1 MHWRQQV
8 FRFPE
13 LPIPDGHW
21 RPWSPEP
28 RVPAV
33 RDDPRICPTQVHG
46 QLSWPS
52 PPRTLRVDH
61 AQRIMDRDF
70 PELPALTAV
79 IAQMTAERNL
89 SDAWERLA
97 LHMARLALAVREA
110 DQPLVSEQD
119 IAQLPQLRGPLVEA
133 FRRAGLLRRRPNR
146 WYLALHPHSPAIS
159 CEHCLSWS
167 GTTGKLCSA
176 CKNWRRSSERG
187 ACRRCHRTLPLS
199 LGRCRRCRVVE
210 LEQTLAD
217 APIPDQLWFGGDI
230 DIYINKTGRDLNNAR
245 DRQAQQHRAEL
256 HYWPRHLID
265 PAQLELFPAPE
276 RNWKAIQNPGLLKIS
291 EPGQAIISELDR
303 LARDQAWSSA
313 TRKKSLRTLRV
324 LLAWLGTGNPILER
338 DVVGVGDLSPYYNT
352 VRVAGFLQAKSMLT
366 IDSDTIGTHEASVRR
381 WVDQAPAQF
390 QADLRTW
397 IAVLRGCGKR
407 PSPPMRWHTIRGYT
421 LHVVSV
427 LGAWDHLASLGE
439 VTEQEVKTAAV
450 NYSVFTSLRS
460 LFRALRRERRIF
472 RDPARNVHLTTPV
485 RVPRPIPADRLKG
498 LLNRAG
504 GAKDRLALVLMA
516 VYAVRPKQ
524 VAEILLD
531 DLDRSTG
538 RLRIR
543 RLNRLDH
550 EICLDEFALQLV
562 KEWLT
567 ERHRRWPLSTN
578 PYLIVSPL
586 TALHIDRP
594 SVGISNFSSL
604 RDRIGINFTQLRQ
617 DRFLDEAQ
625 ETADPV
631 RLMRLFGITSYTAIH
646 YVRTAHPERFTI
658 DPTQA

>member
-1 MHWRQQV
+1 M
-8 FRFPE
+8 
-13 LPIPDGHW
+13 
-21 RPWSPEP
+21 
-28 RVPAV
+28 
-33 RDDPRICPTQVHG
+33 
-46 QLSWPS
+46 
-52 PPRTLRVDH
+52 DH
-61 AQRIMDRDF
+61 AHRITDRHF
-70 PELPALTAV
+70 AELPALTAA
-79 IAQMTAERNL
+79 ISQMAAERNL

-110 DQPLVSEQD
+110 DQPLVTEQD
-119 IAQLPQLRGPLVEA
+119 IAQLPQLRGPLTEI
-133 FRRAGLLRRRPNR
+133 FRRAELLRRRPNR
-146 WYLALHPHSPAIS
+146 WHLALHPHPPAVS

-167 GTTGKLCSA
+167 GTTAKLCSA
-176 CKNWRRSSERG
+176 CKNWRRSSGEG
-187 ACRRCHRTLPLS
+187 TCRRCHRTLPLS
-199 LGRCRRCRVVE
+199 LGRCRRCRVVQ

-230 DIYINKTGRDLNNAR
+230 DIYANKTGRDLNNAR
-245 DRQAQQHRAEL
+245 DRQAQQRRSERR
-256 HYWPRHLID
+256 YWPKHLID
-265 PAQLELFPAPE
+265 PAQLELFPTPE

-291 EPGQAIISELDR
+291 ERGHAIIGELDQ
-303 LARDQAWSSA
+303 LARAQAWSSA

-324 LLAWLGTGNPILER
+324 LLAWLGTESPILER
-338 DVVGVGDLSPYYNT
+338 DVLGVGDLSPYYNT
-352 VRVAGFLQAKSMLT
+352 VRVAGFLQVKGMLVV
-366 IDSDTIGTHEASVRR
+366 DSHAMGTDEASVRR
-381 WVDQAPAQF
+381 WVSQAPAQF

-397 IAVLRGCGKR
+397 ISVLRGCGKR
-407 PSPPMRWHTIRGYT
+407 PSPPMPWNTIRGYT
-421 LHVVSV
+421 LHVVAV
-427 LGAWDHLASLGE
+427 LGAWEHLASLGE

-498 LLNRAG
+498 LLNQAG
-504 GAKDRLALVLMA
+504 GTKDRLALVLMA

-543 RLNRLDH
+543 RPNRLDH

-578 PYLIVSPL
+578 PYLIVSAL
-586 TALHIDRP
+586 TALHINRP
-594 SVGISNFSSL
+594 SVGIANFSSL

-617 DRFLDEAQ
+617 DRLLDEAR

-646 YVRTAHPERFTI
+646 YVRAAHPERFTI

>member
-1 MHWRQQV
+1 MHWRQRV

-21 RPWSPEP
+21 RPMSLEP
-28 RVPAV
+28 PAPLV
-33 RDDPRICPTQVHG
+33 RDDPRVCPPQVRG
-46 QLSWPS
+46 QMSWPS
-52 PPRTLRVDH
+52 PPRALRVDH
-61 AQRIMDRDF
+61 AHRITDRHF
-70 PELPALTAV
+70 PELPALTPV
-79 IAQMTAERNL
+79 ITRMAAERNL

-97 LHMARLALAVREA
+97 LHMARLALAVRDA
-110 DQPLVSEQD
+110 DQPLVSERD
-119 IAQLPQLRGPLVEA
+119 IALLPQLRGPLVEI
-133 FRRAGLLRRRPNR
+133 FLRAGLLRRRPNR
-146 WYLALHPHSPAIS
+146 WHLALHPRSPAVS

-167 GTTGKLCSA
+167 GTITKLCSA
-176 CKNWRRSSERG
+176 CKNWRRFRERG
-187 ACRRCHRTLPLS
+187 VCRRCHRTLPLS

-217 APIPDQLWFGGDI
+217 APIPDQLWFGGDL
-230 DIYINKTGRDLNNAR
+230 DIYVNKIGRDLNNAR
-245 DRQAQQHRAEL
+245 DRQAQQRRSEHR
-256 HYWPRHLID
+256 YWPRHLID
-265 PAQLELFPAPE
+265 PTQLELFPAPE
-276 RNWKAIQNPGLLKIS
+276 RNWKAIENPGLLRIS
-291 EPGQAIISELDR
+291 EPGQKIINELDQ
-303 LARDQAWSSA
+303 LARDQEWSSA

-324 LLAWLGTGNPILER
+324 LLAWLGTGTPIHER
-338 DVVGVGDLSPYYNT
+338 DVVGVGALSPYYNT
-352 VRVAGFLQAKSMLT
+352 VRVAGFLQFKGILA
-366 IDSDTIGTHEASVRR
+366 IDSDAIGTHEASVRR

-390 QADLRTW
+390 QADLHTW
-397 IAVLRGCGKR
+397 TAVLRGHGKR
-407 PSPPMRWHTIRGYT
+407 PSPPMRWDTIRGYT

-427 LGAWDHLASLGE
+427 LATWEHLASLGE
-439 VTEQEVKTAAV
+439 VTEQDVKTAAV

-498 LLNRAG
+498 LLDLAG

-516 VYAVRPKQ
+516 VYGVRPKQ

-531 DLDRSTG
+531 DLDRSTA

-543 RLNRLDH
+543 RPNRPDH
-550 EICLDEFALQLV
+550 VICLDDFALRLI
-562 KEWLT
+562 KAWLT
-567 ERHRRWPLSTN
+567 ERHRRWPLSSN
-578 PYLIVSPL
+578 PYLFVSPR

-594 SVGISNFSSL
+594 AVGISNFSTL
-604 RDRIGINFTQLRQ
+604 RDRIGINFTRLRQ
-617 DRFLDEAQ
+617 DRLLDEAL
-625 ETADPV
+625 ESADPV

>member
-1 MHWRQQV
+1 MHWRQRV

-21 RPWSPEP
+21 RPLALEP
-28 RVPAV
+28 QAPLV
-33 RDDPRICPTQVHG
+33 RDDPRVCPAQVHG
-46 QLSWPS
+46 QMSWPA
-52 PPRTLRVDH
+52 PPRALSVDH
-61 AQRIMDRDF
+61 AHRITDRDF
-70 PELPALTAV
+70 PELPALTPV
-79 IAQMTAERNL
+79 IAQMAAERNL

-97 LHMARLALAVREA
+97 LHMIRLALAVREA
-110 DQPLVSEQD
+110 DRVLVSEQD
-119 IAQLPQLRGPLVEA
+119 IAQLPQLRGPVVEI
-133 FRRAGLLRRRPNR
+133 FRRAGLLLRRPNE
-146 WYLALHPHSPAIS
+146 WHLALHPQPPAVS
-159 CEHCLSWS
+159 CGHCLSWS
-167 GTTGKLCSA
+167 GTTAKLCSA
-176 CKNWRRSSERG
+176 CKNWRRSSQRG
-187 ACRRCHRTLPLS
+187 PCRRCHRTLPLS

-217 APIPDQLWFGGDI
+217 PPIPDQLWFGGDI
-230 DIYINKTGRDLNNAR
+230 DIYVNKTGRDLNTAR
-245 DRQAQQHRAEL
+245 DRQAQQRRAEL
-256 HYWPRHLID
+256 RYWPQHLID
-265 PAQLELFPAPE
+265 PAQIELFPAPE
-276 RNWKAIQNPGLLKIS
+276 RNWKAIANPGLLRIS
-291 EPGQAIISELDR
+291 EPAQAIVSELDR

-324 LLAWLGTGNPILER
+324 LLAWLGTTTAILER
-338 DVVGVGDLSPYYNT
+338 DVVGVGDLSEHYNT
-352 VRVAGFLQAKSMLT
+352 VRVAGFLQTKGMLAF
-366 IDSDTIGTHEASVRR
+366 DSDTIGTHEASVHR

-390 QADLRTW
+390 QADLHTW
-397 IAVLRGCGKR
+397 IAVLRGRGRR
-407 PSPPMRWHTIRGYT
+407 PSPPMRWGTIRGYT
-421 LHVVSV
+421 LHVVST
-427 LGAWDHLASLGE
+427 LGTWEHLASLGE

-472 RDPARNVHLTTPV
+472 RDPTRNVHLTTPV

-498 LLNRAG
+498 LLNLAG

-524 VAEILLD
+524 VAEILID

-543 RLNRLDH
+543 RPNRPDH
-550 EICLDEFALQLV
+550 VICLDEFALQLV
-562 KEWLT
+562 KEWLV
-567 ERHRRWPLSTN
+567 ERHHRWPLSTN

-586 TALHIDRP
+586 TALHIDHP
-594 SVGISNFSSL
+594 AVGISNFSTL

-617 DRFLDEAQ
+617 DRFLDEAR

>member
-1 MHWRQQV
+1 M
-8 FRFPE
+8 E
-13 LPIPDGHW
+13 
-21 RPWSPEP
+21 
-28 RVPAV
+28 
-33 RDDPRICPTQVHG
+33 
-46 QLSWPS
+46 
-52 PPRTLRVDH
+52 H

-70 PELPALTAV
+70 PELPALAAV

-97 LHMARLALAVREA
+97 LHMARLALATRDA

-119 IAQLPQLRGPLVEA
+119 IAQLPQLRGPLVEI
-133 FRRAGLLRRRPNR
+133 FRRAGLIRRRPNR
-146 WYLALHPHSPAIS
+146 CHLALHPHSPAVS

-167 GTTGKLCSA
+167 GTTAKLCSA
-176 CKNWRRSSERG
+176 CKNWRRSSEKG
-187 ACRRCHRTLPLS
+187 TCRRCHRTLPLS

-210 LEQTLAD
+210 LEQTLAN
-217 APIPDQLWFGGDI
+217 APVPDQLWFGGDI
-230 DIYINKTGRDLNNAR
+230 DIYVNKTGRDLNNAR
-245 DRQAQQHRAEL
+245 DWQAQRRRSEL
-256 HYWPRHLID
+256 RYWPEQLID

-276 RNWKAIQNPGLLKIS
+276 RNWKAIQDPGLVKIS
-291 EPGQAIISELDR
+291 EPGQAIIGELDQ

-324 LLAWLGTGNPILER
+324 LLAWLGTGTPILER

-352 VRVAGFLQAKSMLT
+352 VRVAGFLQSKGMLVV
-366 IDSDTIGTHEASVRR
+366 DSDVIGTHEASVRR
-381 WVDQAPAQF
+381 WVKQAPPQF

-397 IAVLRGCGKR
+397 IAVLRGGGKR
-407 PSPPMRWHTIRGYT
+407 PSPPMRWDTIRGYT

-427 LGAWDHLASLGE
+427 LGTWEHLASLGE
-439 VTEQEVKTAAV
+439 VTEREVKTAAV

-498 LLNRAG
+498 LLNQAG
-504 GAKDRLALVLMA
+504 GTKDRLALVLMA

-543 RLNRLDH
+543 RTNRLDH

-567 ERHRRWPLSTN
+567 ERHRRWPLSIN

-594 SVGISNFSSL
+594 AVGIANFKSL

-617 DRFLDEAQ
+617 DRFLDEAR

-646 YVRTAHPERFTI
+646 YVRTAHPERFAI

>member
-8 FRFPE
+8 FRFSE

-21 RPWSPEP
+21 RPLALEP
-28 RVPAV
+28 KAPLI
-33 RDDPRICPTQVHG
+33 RDDPRVCPAQVRG
-46 QLSWPS
+46 QMSWPS
-52 PPRTLRVDH
+52 PPRALRVEH
-61 AQRIMDRDF
+61 AHRIMDRDF
-70 PELPALTAV
+70 PELPALTPV

-119 IAQLPQLRGPLVEA
+119 IAQLPQLRGPMVEI
-133 FRRAGLLRRRPNR
+133 FLRAGLLRRRPNR
-146 WYLALHPHSPAIS
+146 WHVALHSRASAIS

-167 GTTGKLCSA
+167 GTVAKLCSA

-187 ACRRCHRTLPLS
+187 VCRRCHRTLPLS
-199 LGRCRRCRVVE
+199 FGRCRRCRVVE

-217 APIPDQLWFGGDI
+217 SPISDQLWFGGDI
-230 DIYINKTGRDLNNAR
+230 DLYVNKTGRDLNTAR
-245 DRQAQQHRAEL
+245 DRQAQERRGEL
-256 HYWPRHLID
+256 RYWPQHLID

-276 RNWKAIQNPGLLKIS
+276 RDWKVIPNPGLLRIS
-291 EPGQAIISELDR
+291 ETGRAIVSELDQ

-324 LLAWLGTGNPILER
+324 LLAWLGTGSPILER
-338 DVVGVGDLSPYYNT
+338 DVVGVGDLSPHYNT
-352 VRVAGFLQAKSMLT
+352 VRVAGFLQTKGMLAF
-366 IDSDTIGTHEASVRR
+366 DSDAVGTHEASVRR

-390 QADLRTW
+390 QADLHTW
-397 IAVLRGCGKR
+397 IAVLRGRGRR
-407 PSPPMRWHTIRGYT
+407 PSPPMRWGTIRGYA

-427 LGAWDHLASLGE
+427 LGTWEHLASLGE

-460 LFRALRRERRIF
+460 MFRALRRERRIF

-498 LLNRAG
+498 LLNLAG

-531 DLDRSTG
+531 DLNRSTG

-543 RLNRLDH
+543 RPHRLDH
-550 EICLDEFALQLV
+550 VICLDEFALRLV
-562 KEWLT
+562 KEWLA
-567 ERHRRWPLSTN
+567 ERHHRWPLSTN

-594 SVGISNFSSL
+594 AVGISNFKSL

-617 DRFLDEAQ
+617 DRFLDEAR

-646 YVRTAHPERFTI
+646 YVRTAHPERFAI
-658 DPTQA
+658 DPTQP

>member
-1 MHWRQQV
+1 MHWRQRV

-28 RVPAV
+28 KAPAV
-33 RDDPRICPTQVHG
+33 RDDPRICPLQVHG
-46 QLSWPS
+46 QMSWPS
-52 PPRTLRVDH
+52 APRALTVEH
-61 AQRIMDRDF
+61 AQRIMDREF

-97 LHMARLALAVREA
+97 LHMARLVLAVREA

-133 FRRAGLLRRRPNR
+133 FRRSGLLRRRPNS
-146 WYLALHPHSPAIS
+146 WHLALHPQLPAVS
-159 CEHCLSWS
+159 CEHCMSWS
-167 GTTGKLCSA
+167 GTTAKLCAA
-176 CKNWRRSSERG
+176 CKNWRRSRERG

-199 LGRCRRCRVVE
+199 PWDAAVAAASSSWSGR
-210 LEQTLAD
+210 
-217 APIPDQLWFGGDI
+217 
-230 DIYINKTGRDLNNAR
+230 
-245 DRQAQQHRAEL
+245 
-256 HYWPRHLID
+256 WPMPRSLTSC
-265 PAQLELFPAPE
+265 
-276 RNWKAIQNPGLLKIS
+276 G
-291 EPGQAIISELDR
+291 
-303 LARDQAWSSA
+303 SA
-313 TRKKSLRTLRV
+313 VTSPS
-324 LLAWLGTGNPILER
+324 LLAWLGTGTAILER
-338 DVVGVGDLSPYYNT
+338 DVVGVGDLSPYY
-352 VRVAGFLQAKSMLT
+352 RVG
-366 IDSDTIGTHEASVRR
+366 
-381 WVDQAPAQF
+381 QAPAQF
-390 QADLRTW
+390 QADLHTW
-397 IAVLRGCGKR
+397 IAVLRGHGKR
-407 PSPPMRWHTIRGYT
+407 PSPPMRWDTIRGYA

-427 LGAWDHLASLGE
+427 LGTWEHLASLGE

-498 LLNRAG
+498 LLNQAG

-531 DLDRSTG
+531 DLDRCTG

-543 RLNRLDH
+543 RPNRLDH
-550 EICLDEFALQLV
+550 VICLDEFALQLV
-562 KEWLT
+562 KDWLA

-586 TALHIDRP
+586 TALHINRP
-594 SVGISNFSSL
+594 SVGIANFSSL

-617 DRFLDEAQ
+617 DRFLDEAR

>member
-1 MHWRQQV
+1 M
-8 FRFPE
+8 
-13 LPIPDGHW
+13 
-21 RPWSPEP
+21 
-28 RVPAV
+28 
-33 RDDPRICPTQVHG
+33 
-46 QLSWPS
+46 
-52 PPRTLRVDH
+52 DH
-61 AQRIMDRDF
+61 AQRITDREF
-70 PELPALTAV
+70 PELPALTPV

-97 LHMARLALAVREA
+97 LHMARLALAVRDA

-119 IAQLPQLRGPLVEA
+119 IAQLPQLRGPLVEI

-146 WYLALHPHSPAIS
+146 WHLALHPQPPAVS
-159 CEHCLSWS
+159 CGHCLSWS
-167 GTTGKLCSA
+167 GTTAKLCSA
-176 CKNWRRSSERG
+176 CKNWRRSSQKG
-187 ACRRCHRTLPLS
+187 PCRRCHRTLPLS

-210 LEQTLAD
+210 LEQTLAG
-217 APIPDQLWFGGDI
+217 APISDQLWFGGDV
-230 DIYINKTGRDLNNAR
+230 DIYVNKTGRDLNNAR
-245 DRQAQQHRAEL
+245 DQQAQQRRAEL
-256 HYWPRHLID
+256 RYWPRHPID
-265 PAQLELFPAPE
+265 PTQIELFPAPE
-276 RNWKAIQNPGLLKIS
+276 RNWKAIQNPGRLKIS

-303 LARDQAWSSA
+303 LASDQAWSSA

-324 LLAWLGTGNPILER
+324 LLAWLGTNTSILER
-338 DVVGVGDLSPYYNT
+338 DVVGVGDLSPHYNT
-352 VRVAGFLQAKSMLT
+352 VRVAGFLQTKGMLT
-366 IDSDTIGTHEASVRR
+366 LDSDAIGTHEASVRR

-390 QADLRTW
+390 QADLHTW

-407 PSPPMRWHTIRGYT
+407 PSPPMRWDTIRGYT
-421 LHVVSV
+421 LHVVAV
-427 LGAWDHLASLGE
+427 LGAWEHLASLRE
-439 VTEQEVKTAAV
+439 VTEQEVKAAAV
-450 NYSVFTSLRS
+450 NYSVFSSLRS

-485 RVPRPIPADRLKG
+485 RVPRPIPSDRLKG
-498 LLNRAG
+498 LLNQAG

-531 DLDRSTG
+531 DLDRSAG

-543 RLNRLDH
+543 RPNRLDH
-550 EICLDEFALQLV
+550 EICLDDFVLQLV
-562 KEWLT
+562 KDWMT

-594 SVGISNFSSL
+594 SVGISNFKSL

-617 DRFLDEAQ
+617 DRLLDEAQ

>member
-1 MHWRQQV
+1 
-8 FRFPE
+8 
-13 LPIPDGHW
+13 
-21 RPWSPEP
+21 
-28 RVPAV
+28 
-33 RDDPRICPTQVHG
+33 
-46 QLSWPS
+46 
-52 PPRTLRVDH
+52 
-61 AQRIMDRDF
+61 MDRDF
-70 PELPALTAV
+70 PELPALTPV

-119 IAQLPQLRGPLVEA
+119 IAQLPQLRGPLVEI

-146 WYLALHPHSPAIS
+146 WHLALHPQPSAVS
-159 CEHCLSWS
+159 CGHCLSWS
-167 GTTGKLCSA
+167 GTIAKLCSA

-199 LGRCRRCRVVE
+199 LGRCRRCRVVD
-210 LEQTLAD
+210 LEQTLVD

-230 DIYINKTGRDLNNAR
+230 DIYVNKTGRDLNSAR
-245 DRQAQQHRAEL
+245 DRQAQQLRSESR
-256 HYWPRHLID
+256 YWPRHLID
-265 PAQLELFPAPE
+265 PAQLELFPASE
-276 RNWKAIQNPGLLKIS
+276 RNWKAVQNPGLLRIS
-291 EPGQAIISELDR
+291 EPGQSIISELDQ

-324 LLAWLGTGNPILER
+324 LMAWLGTETPILER
-338 DVVGVGDLSPYYNT
+338 DVVGVGDLSPHYNT
-352 VRVAGFLQAKSMLT
+352 VRVAGFLQTKGMLT
-366 IDSDTIGTHEASVRR
+366 LDSDAIGTHEASVHR

-390 QADLRTW
+390 QADLRSW
-397 IAVLRGCGKR
+397 IAVLRGQGKR
-407 PSPPMRWHTIRGYT
+407 PSPPMRWGTIRGYT

-427 LGAWDHLASLGE
+427 LGTWEHLASLGE

-472 RDPARNVHLTTPV
+472 RDPARNVHLTTPA
-485 RVPRPIPADRLKG
+485 RVPRPIPADRLRG
-498 LLNRAG
+498 LLNLAG

-543 RLNRLDH
+543 RPNRLDH
-550 EICLDEFALQLV
+550 VICLDEFALRLV
-562 KEWLT
+562 KEWLA
-567 ERHRRWPLSTN
+567 ERHHKWPLSTN

-594 SVGISNFSSL
+594 AVGIANFSTL

-617 DRFLDEAQ
+617 NRLLDEAR

-646 YVRTAHPERFTI
+646 YVRTAHPEHFTI